1 MNSKELDFEQE
12 LEKVWIYISDIKQ
25 KLEEQNR
32 FFVDPIFLESLQT
45 IFSESMV
52 LLPSESR
59 FYRARIYNELDKQ
72 EKRRGVSLGS
82 KFEGYDAKNSFVNI
96 SNKWPS
102 PGRMNPIGITALYV
116 STDVETCIKELHP
129 SMGELMSV
137 ATIVTNRNL
146 KIVDLSKSSSHSDD
160 PYIRHLSIYV
170 QEMISQGYNDRD
182 YIFSQFISSYCQSLG
197 YDGIGY
203 RSKYATRAQ
212 ANKRQGVNIT
222 FFNYDGCAPV
232 ESKLYQI
239 TRIATGIQPIGIVE
253 T

>member
-1 MNSKELDFEQE
+1 MPRRQKTKDFFINSGSSCYTEPF
-12 LEKVWIYISDIKQ
+12 IS
-25 KLEEQNR
+25 
-32 FFVDPIFLESLQT
+32 
-45 IFSESMV
+45 
-52 LLPSESR
+52 LLC
-59 FYRARIYNELDKQ
+59 
-72 EKRRGVSLGS
+72 GV
-82 KFEGYDAKNSFVNI
+82 A
-96 SNKWPS
+96 
-102 PGRMNPIGITALYV
+102 
-116 STDVETCIKELHP
+116 
-129 SMGELMSV
+129 
-137 ATIVTNRNL
+137 L